1 MHSVYIFLHKIAL
14 EIHPL
19 YVSDCSIQFF
29 TGNKNE
35 VRVER
40 EHILQYCNEKE
51 EEEEEEEALA
61 NLLENV
67 IFDSEDI
74 YTHYKTKE
82 KSLLKYHKDKK
93 TPLPNLPE
101 LVIYNII
108 VRIPAEYLQKYR
120 YLCKSWHDIISSK
133 MFIAQN
139 FIHGKAELLILV
151 KKRSYFKATSLR
163 MDEK

>member
-1 MHSVYIFLHKIAL
+1 MRYELKGNISCNTAMKKKNKKKKKKLWQIFLKMSSL
-14 EIHPL
+14 TL
-19 YVSDCSIQFF
+19 
-29 TGNKNE
+29 K
-35 VRVER
+35 
-40 EHILQYCNEKE
+40 
-51 EEEEEEEALA
+51 
-61 NLLENV
+61 
-67 IFDSEDI
+67 I

-120 YLCKSWHDIISSK
+120 YLCKSWHDIVSSK